1 MSEYVCALSG
11 NEPDEEE
18 ILSPRDSDELGTMPL
33 NWTRVTLERRLL
45 NSRWIEIQQAK
56 GALVEAALSNVPEEN
71 HEVVRPM
78 IALQIDAQF
87 AALEA
92 NIPQYENFSEV
103 VYIAPPEDDKV
114 LRAEFFA
121 IREKLGLPISEEEEE
136 EE

>member
-78 IALQIDAQF
+78 ISLQIDAQF

-136 EE
+136 E